1 MAAIL
6 PSGAQNLRERER
18 QAWMGPHISEC
29 ALYLRHRSPVREGL
43 ILSAEFLSQI
53 FIEHLLCARLIN
65 MFFFPPC
72 LIFFWTKTHSLSKKN
87 YDFFFF
93 WLCHVACR
101 IETMLG
107 LNLCPLLWKH
117 KALAPGWTS
126 FFLKGKIFLPSQ
138 WVLWNTY
145 KINSK
150 QVNTRGQG
158 REKGK
163 RKANNPYRTSTV
175 YSLIDPHD
183 NQMWEV
189 WVHFIG
195 WKFRHRE
202 VE

>member
-1 MAAIL
+1 M
-6 PSGAQNLRERER
+6 
-18 QAWMGPHISEC
+18 
-29 ALYLRHRSPVREGL
+29 REGL

-65 MFFFPPC
+65 MFFSPLVLFFSELRPIVFPKKLWLFFLAVPC
-72 LIFFWTKTHSLSKKN
+72 GMQDRTYAGVEPVPPTLKAQSPSPWMDIIFF
-87 YDFFFF
+87 F
-93 WLCHVACR
+93 
-101 IETMLG
+101 
-107 LNLCPLLWKH
+107 
-117 KALAPGWTS
+117 
-126 FFLKGKIFLPSQ
+126 KGKIFLPSQ

-150 QVNTRGQG
+150 QVNIRGQG

-189 WVHFIG
+189 WIHFIG